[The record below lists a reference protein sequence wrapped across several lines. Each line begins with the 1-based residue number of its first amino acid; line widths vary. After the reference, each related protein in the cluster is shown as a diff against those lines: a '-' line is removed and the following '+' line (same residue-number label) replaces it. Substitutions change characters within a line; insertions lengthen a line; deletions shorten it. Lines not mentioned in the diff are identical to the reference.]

1 MNKYY
6 CFLAGLPDIS
16 FDDGKLSY
24 SLSDFIADLD
34 SSLSASDR
42 KLMRLFRLKYD
53 NENLLAYLNNKEAT
67 LNPLGNYTED
77 QFEQAILSIREEDP
91 FPKKELPTYLLKYL
105 KEYVNEE
112 LAGKGLSNED
122 YLSSLYYDY
131 ASTTSNRFVRE
142 WFNLNLNIGNIL
154 SAFAARKMGWDLDK
168 VVVGNND
175 VAKIIRANNTRD
187 LGLTDELD
195 YFETLVR
202 LSEEKNLFE
211 SERKVDLLKW
221 DWLEEKTL
229 FIYFSFEN
237 VFSYLLKLEMIERW
251 LQLSKE
257 TGEQMFRSLI
267 TQMKESVKLS
277 EEFYQ

>member
-6 CFLAGLPDIS
+6 CFLAGLPEIS

-53 NENLLAYLNNKEAT
+53 NQNLLTYLNNKEAT
-67 LNPLGNYTED
+67 LNPLGNYTAK

-175 VAKIIRANNTRD
+175 VAKIIRANNARD

-251 LQLSKE
+251 LQLNKE

>member
-53 NENLLAYLNNKEAT
+53 NQNLLAYLNNKEAT
-67 LNPLGNYTED
+67 LNPLGNYTAE

-91 FPKKELPTYLLKYL
+91 FPQKELPTYLLKFL
-105 KEYVNEE
+105 KEYANEE

-131 ASTTSNRFVRE
+131 ASSTSNRFVRE

-154 SAFAARKMGWDLDK
+154 SAFAARKMGWELDK

-237 VFSYLLKLEMIERW
+237 VFSYLLRLEMIERW

-257 TGEQMFRSLI
+257 TGEQMFRSMI

>member
-6 CFLAGLPDIS
+6 CFLAGLPEIS

-34 SSLSASDR
+34 SSLSVSDR
-42 KLMRLFRLKYD
+42 KLMHLFRLKYD
-53 NENLLAYLNNKEAT
+53 NLNLLAYLNNKEAT
-67 LNPLGNYTED
+67 FNPLGNYTAE
-77 QFEQAILSIREEDP
+77 QFEQVILSIREEDP
-91 FPKKELPTYLLKYL
+91 FPKKVLPSYLFKYL
-105 KEYVNEE
+105 NEYVNEE
-112 LAGKGLSNED
+112 LTGKGLSNED

-131 ASTTSNRFVRE
+131 ASTVSNRFVRE
-142 WFNLNLNIGNIL
+142 WFILNLNIGNIL

-168 VVVGNND
+168 VVVGNNN

-195 YFETLVR
+195 YLETLIR

-211 SERKVDLLKW
+211 SERKVDLMKW

-237 VFSYLLKLEMIERW
+237 VFSYLLRLEMIERW